1 MKTTSETAPAKTTA
15 SPSSARPYAFPLW
28 WVPSSYLAM
37 GLIYILVS
45 GVANIMF
52 KNLGMDNAKAA
63 FWSSLFILPYT
74 LKPFW
79 APLLELGRNK
89 KVFVLAMQFLLV
101 GLIVGTALSVRG
113 AAPGAMT
120 PLIILLSLSG
130 ILGATQDIATDGV
143 YVTTLSRADQAK
155 YIGLQSMCWNAGPV
169 IANGVLVRYSGIWNT
184 STGSWNT
191 AWMYVLLAIAGIM
204 GFLAIYHTLL
214 LPPGASLG
222 ADSQAPKQGLHT
234 FVEAFS
240 SFFQK
245 KGIIRMLLFVFFFR
259 FGYGF
264 LDKMGPLF
272 MIDSRQNGG
281 LGLTNQALGDING
294 TFGTGAFMIGSLLGG
309 ILVSRI
315 GLKKM
320 LLPLCLCLNVP
331 NVVYLYFSTAYPS
344 SYGLIATCVSID
356 KFFWGVGVVG
366 LSIYMM
372 QQIAPG
378 PYRTAHYTFAS
389 ALMGLNMMLTGMISG
404 KFEEWLGYR
413 SFFVVVLLMAIP
425 SILVTLAAPFHI
437 GSDDGKAGG
446 DEAG

>member
-1 MKTTSETAPAKTTA
+1 
-15 SPSSARPYAFPLW
+15 
-28 WVPSSYLAM
+28 M

-52 KNLGMDNAKAA
+52 KNLGMDNATAA

-79 APLLELGRNK
+79 APLLELGKNK
-89 KVFVLAMQFLLV
+89 KIFVLAMQFLLV
-101 GLIVGTALSVRG
+101 GMIVATAFAVRTATPSSMMPLIV
-113 AAPGAMT
+113 
-120 PLIILLSLSG
+120 LLALSG

-143 YVTTLSRADQAK
+143 YVTTLNSVDQAK

-169 IANGVLVRYSGIWNT
+169 IANGVLVRYSGIWNQ

-191 AWMYVLLAIAGIM
+191 AWMYVLFAIAAIV
-204 GFLAIYHTLL
+204 GFLAVYHTLL
-214 LPPGASLG
+214 LPPGSSKAAEG
-222 ADSQAPKQGLHT
+222 SQGWKQGFHT

-245 KGIIRMLLFVFFFR
+245 KDIIRMLLFVFFFR

-264 LDKMGPLF
+264 LDKIGPLF
-272 MIDSRQNGG
+272 MIDGRQNGG
-281 LGLTNQALGDING
+281 LGLTNQSLGDING

-309 ILVSRI
+309 ILVSRV
-315 GLKKM
+315 GLKKT

-331 NVVYLYFSTAYPS
+331 NVVYLYFSLTYPTAFS
-344 SYGLIATCVSID
+344 LIAVCVSID

-404 KFEEWLGYR
+404 KLEEWLGYR
-413 SFFVVVLLMAIP
+413 TFFIVILLMIIP
-425 SILVTLAAPFHI
+425 SVLVTIMAPFNVKE
-437 GSDDGKAGG
+437 DDNTVSARIEE
-446 DEAG
+446 D

>member
-1 MKTTSETAPAKTTA
+1 MNH
-15 SPSSARPYAFPLW
+15 SPSVPRPYALPLW

-52 KNLGMDNAKAA
+52 KNLGMDNALAA

-79 APLLELGRNK
+79 APLLELGKNK
-89 KVFVLAMQFLLV
+89 KVFVLTMQFTLV
-101 GLIVGTALSVRG
+101 GLIVLTALSVRS
-113 AAPGAMT
+113 AAPGSMT
-120 PLIILLSLSG
+120 PLLVLLGLAG

-143 YVTTLSRADQAK
+143 YVTTLNRADQAK

-169 IANGVLVRYSGIWNT
+169 IANGVLVRYSGVWEV

-191 AWMYVLLAIAGIM
+191 SWMYVLFVIAGLM

-214 LPPGASLG
+214 LPPGTSSASTTAG
-222 ADSQAPKQGLHT
+222 SHGWKQGMHT
-234 FVEAFS
+234 FVEAFG

-245 KGIIRMLLFVFFFR
+245 KGIWMMILFVFFFR

-264 LDKMGPLF
+264 LDKIGPLF
-272 MIDSRQNGG
+272 LIDSRANGG

-294 TFGTGAFMIGSLLGG
+294 TFGTGAYMIGSLLGG
-309 ILVSRI
+309 VYVSRI
-315 GLKKM
+315 GLKKT

-331 NVVYLYFSTAYPS
+331 NVVYLYFSLAYPS
-344 SYGLIATCVSID
+344 SFALIAVALSVE
-356 KFFWGVGVVG
+356 KFFWGMGVVG

-389 ALMGLNMMLTGMISG
+389 ALMGLNMMLTGMVSG
-404 KFEEWLGYR
+404 KLGEWLGYR
-413 SFFVVVLLMAIP
+413 SFFIAVLLMAIP
-425 SILVTLAAPFHI
+425 SILVTIAAPFHVE
-437 GSDDGKAGG
+437 SDDNEVHARIEE
-446 DEAG
+446 D

>member
-1 MKTTSETAPAKTTA
+1 MNQHTP
-15 SPSSARPYAFPLW
+15 RPYALPLW

-52 KNLGMDNAKAA
+52 KNLGMDNAQAA

-79 APLLELGRNK
+79 APLLELGKNK

-101 GLIVGTALSVRG
+101 GLIVLTALAVRTSSVG
-113 AAPGAMT
+113 SMT
-120 PLIILLSLSG
+120 PLLVLLGLAG
-130 ILGATQDIATDGV
+130 VLGSTQDIATDGV
-143 YVTTLSRADQAK
+143 YVTTLNRADQAK

-169 IANGVLVRYSGIWNT
+169 IANGLLVRYSGVWHA

-191 AWMYVLLAIAGIM
+191 AWMYVLLVIAGLM

-214 LPPGASLG
+214 LPPGTSSSAASAAGSG
-222 ADSQAPKQGLHT
+222 AWKQGMHT
-234 FVEAFS
+234 FVEAFG
-240 SFFQK
+240 SFFRK
-245 KGIIRMLLFVFFFR
+245 KGIWMMILFVFFFR

-264 LDKMGPLF
+264 LDKIGPLF
-272 MIDSRQNGG
+272 LIDTRDHGG

-294 TFGTGAFMIGSLLGG
+294 TFGTGAYMIGSLLGG
-309 ILVSRI
+309 LFVSRI
-315 GLKKM
+315 GLRKT

-331 NVVYLYFSTAYPS
+331 NVVYLYFSLAYPS
-344 SYGLIATCVSID
+344 SYALIAVALSVE
-356 KFFWGVGVVG
+356 KFFWGIGVVG

-389 ALMGLNMMLTGMISG
+389 ALMGLNMMLTGMVSG
-404 KFEEWLGYR
+404 KLGEILGYR
-413 SFFVVVLLMAIP
+413 SFFIAVLLMAIP
-425 SILVTLAAPFHI
+425 SILVTVAAPFPHE
-437 GSDDGKAGG
+437 SDDNEVHARIEE
-446 DEAG
+446 D

>member
-1 MKTTSETAPAKTTA
+1 MN
-15 SPSSARPYAFPLW
+15 SPSSSPRPYALPLW

-52 KNLGMDNAKAA
+52 KNLGMDNAMAA

-79 APLLELGRNK
+79 APLLELGKNK

-101 GLIVGTALSVRG
+101 GLIVLTALSVRS
-113 AAPGAMT
+113 AAPDSMT
-120 PLIILLSLSG
+120 PLLILLGLAG

-143 YVTTLSRADQAK
+143 YVTTLNRADQAK

-169 IANGVLVRYSGIWNT
+169 IANGILVRYSGVWHT

-191 AWMYVLLAIAGIM
+191 AWMYVLLVIAGLM
-204 GFLAIYHTLL
+204 GALAIYHTLL
-214 LPPGASLG
+214 LPPGSSTAAAGSKG
-222 ADSQAPKQGLHT
+222 WKQGMLT
-234 FVEAFS
+234 FTEAFS

-245 KGIIRMLLFVFFFR
+245 KGIWMMILFVFFFR

-264 LDKMGPLF
+264 LDKIGPLF
-272 MIDSRQNGG
+272 LIDSRAHGG

-294 TFGTGAFMIGSLLGG
+294 TFGTGAYMIGSLLGG
-309 ILVSRI
+309 LYVSRI
-315 GLKKM
+315 GLRKT

-331 NVVYLYFSTAYPS
+331 NVVYLYFSLAYPD
-344 SYGLIATCVSID
+344 SYALIAVALSVE
-356 KFFWGVGVVG
+356 KFFWGMGVVG

-389 ALMGLNMMLTGMISG
+389 ALMGLNMMLTGMVSG
-404 KFEEWLGYR
+404 KLGEILGYR
-413 SFFVVVLLMAIP
+413 SFFIAVLLMAVP
-425 SILVTLAAPFHI
+425 SVLVTLMAPFPHE
-437 GSDDGKAGG
+437 SDDNEVHARIEE
-446 DEAG
+446 D

>member
-1 MKTTSETAPAKTTA
+1 
-15 SPSSARPYAFPLW
+15 
-28 WVPSSYLAM
+28 M

-52 KNLGMDNAKAA
+52 KNLGMDNATAA

-79 APLLELGRNK
+79 APLLELGKNK
-89 KVFVLAMQFLLV
+89 KIFVLAMQFLLV
-101 GLIVGTALSVRG
+101 GMIVATAFAVRTATPSSMMPLIV
-113 AAPGAMT
+113 
-120 PLIILLSLSG
+120 LLALSG

-143 YVTTLSRADQAK
+143 YVTTLNSVDQAK

-169 IANGVLVRYSGIWNT
+169 IANGVLVRYSGIWNQ

-191 AWMYVLLAIAGIM
+191 AWMYVLFAIAAIV
-204 GFLAIYHTLL
+204 GFLAVYHTLL
-214 LPPGASLG
+214 LPPGSSKAAEGSQGWKLG
-222 ADSQAPKQGLHT
+222 FHT

-245 KGIIRMLLFVFFFR
+245 KDIIRMLLFVFFFR

-264 LDKMGPLF
+264 LDKIGPLF
-272 MIDSRQNGG
+272 MIDGRQNGG
-281 LGLTNQALGDING
+281 LGLTNQSLGDING

-309 ILVSRI
+309 ILVSRV
-315 GLKKM
+315 GLKKT

-331 NVVYLYFSTAYPS
+331 NVVYLYFSLTYPTAFS
-344 SYGLIATCVSID
+344 LIAVCVSID

-404 KFEEWLGYR
+404 KLEEWLGYR
-413 SFFVVVLLMAIP
+413 TFFIVILLMIIP
-425 SILVTLAAPFHI
+425 SVLVTIMAPFNVKE
-437 GSDDGKAGG
+437 DDNTVSARIEE
-446 DEAG
+446 D

>member
-1 MKTTSETAPAKTTA
+1 MNKKSA
-15 SPSSARPYAFPLW
+15 SARPYAFPLW

-37 GLIYILVS
+37 GIIYVLVS
-45 GVANIMF
+45 GVANVMF
-52 KNLGMDNAKAA
+52 KNLGMDNTRAA

-74 LKPFW
+74 IKPFW
-79 APLLELGRNK
+79 APVVELGKTK
-89 KVFVLAMQFLLV
+89 KAFVLTMQFVLV
-101 GLIVGTALSVRG
+101 GLIIVTALSVRT
-113 AAPGAMT
+113 ATPGSMT
-120 PLIILLSLSG
+120 PLLVLLALAG

-143 YVTTLSRADQAK
+143 YVTTLPPAEQAK

-169 IANGVLVRYSGIWNT
+169 LCNGVLIRYSGMWHT
-184 STGSWNT
+184 STGNWNQ
-191 AWMYVLLAIAGIM
+191 AWMYVLLVIAGMM
-204 GFLAIYHTLL
+204 GFLAIYHTFL
-214 LPPGASLG
+214 LPPGVSTV
-222 ADSQAPKQGLHT
+222 DKTQAAKSGMHT
-234 FVEAFS
+234 FVEAFQ

-245 KGIIRMLLFVFFFR
+245 KGILRMILFVFFFR

-264 LDKMGPLF
+264 LDKLGPLF
-272 MIDSRQNGG
+272 MIDSREHGG

-309 ILVSRI
+309 IYISKV
-315 GLKKM
+315 GLKKT

-331 NVVYLYFSTAYPS
+331 NVVYLYFSLTYPS
-344 SYGLIATCVSID
+344 SYGVIATCVSVD
-356 KFFWGVGVVG
+356 KFFWGIGVVG

-404 KFEEWLGYR
+404 KVEEWLGYR
-413 SFFVVVLLMAIP
+413 SFFIVVLLMAIP

-437 GSDDGKAGG
+437 DTSNAKAVKVRIEE
-446 DEAG
+446 D

>member
-1 MKTTSETAPAKTTA
+1 MNQNATP
-15 SPSSARPYAFPLW
+15 RPYALPLW

-52 KNLGMDNAKAA
+52 KNLGMDNALAA

-79 APLLELGRNK
+79 APLLELGKNK
-89 KVFVLAMQFLLV
+89 KVFVLAMQFALV
-101 GLIVGTALSVRG
+101 GLIVLTALSVRS
-113 AAPGAMT
+113 AAPGSMT
-120 PLIILLSLSG
+120 PLLVLLGLAG

-143 YVTTLSRADQAK
+143 YVTTLNRADQAK

-169 IANGVLVRYSGIWNT
+169 IANGVLVRYSGVWEV

-191 AWMYVLLAIAGIM
+191 SWMYVLFVIAGLM

-214 LPPGASLG
+214 LPPGTSSASTTAG
-222 ADSQAPKQGLHT
+222 SHGWKQGMHT
-234 FVEAFS
+234 FVEAFG

-245 KGIIRMLLFVFFFR
+245 KGIWMMILFVFFFR

-264 LDKMGPLF
+264 LDKIGPLF
-272 MIDSRQNGG
+272 LIDSRANGG

-294 TFGTGAFMIGSLLGG
+294 TFGTAAYMIGSLLGG
-309 ILVSRI
+309 VYVSRL
-315 GLKKM
+315 GLKKT

-331 NVVYLYFSTAYPS
+331 NVVYLYFSLAYPS
-344 SYGLIATCVSID
+344 SFALIAVALSTE
-356 KFFWGVGVVG
+356 KFFWGMGVVG

-389 ALMGLNMMLTGMISG
+389 ALMGLNMMLTGMVSG
-404 KFEEWLGYR
+404 KLGEWLGYR
-413 SFFVVVLLMAIP
+413 SFFIAVLLMAIP
-425 SILVTLAAPFHI
+425 SILVTLAAPFHVE
-437 GSDDGKAGG
+437 SDDNEVHARIEE
-446 DEAG
+446 D

>member
-1 MKTTSETAPAKTTA
+1 
-15 SPSSARPYAFPLW
+15 
-28 WVPSSYLAM
+28 M

-52 KNLGMDNAKAA
+52 KNLGMDNATAA

-79 APLLELGRNK
+79 APLLELGKNK
-89 KVFVLAMQFLLV
+89 KIFVLAMQFLLV
-101 GLIVGTALSVRG
+101 GMIVATAFAVRNATPSAMMPLIV
-113 AAPGAMT
+113 
-120 PLIILLSLSG
+120 LLALSG

-143 YVTTLSRADQAK
+143 YVTTLNSVDQAK

-169 IANGVLVRYSGIWNT
+169 IANGVLVRYSGIWNQ

-204 GFLAIYHTLL
+204 GFLAVYHTLL
-214 LPPGASLG
+214 LPPGSSKAAEG
-222 ADSQAPKQGLHT
+222 SQGWNQGFHT

-245 KGIIRMLLFVFFFR
+245 KDIIRMLLFVFFFR

-264 LDKMGPLF
+264 LDKIGPLF
-272 MIDSRQNGG
+272 MIDGRQNGG
-281 LGLTNQALGDING
+281 LGLTNQSLGDING
-294 TFGTGAFMIGSLLGG
+294 TFGTGAFMVGSLLGG
-309 ILVSRI
+309 ILVSRV
-315 GLKKM
+315 GLKRT

-331 NVVYLYFSTAYPS
+331 NVVYLYFSLTYPTAFS
-344 SYGLIATCVSID
+344 LIAVCVSID

-404 KFEEWLGYR
+404 KLEEWLGYR
-413 SFFVVVLLMAIP
+413 TFFIVILLMIVP
-425 SILVTLAAPFHI
+425 SVLVTIAAPFNV
-437 GSDDGKAGG
+437 K
-446 DEAG
+446 DEDNNVSARIEED

>member
-1 MKTTSETAPAKTTA
+1 
-15 SPSSARPYAFPLW
+15 
-28 WVPSSYLAM
+28 M

-52 KNLGMDNAKAA
+52 KNLGMDNATAA

-79 APLLELGRNK
+79 APLLELGKNK
-89 KVFVLAMQFLLV
+89 KIFVLAMQFLLV
-101 GLIVGTALSVRG
+101 GMIVATAFAVRIATPSSMMPLIV
-113 AAPGAMT
+113 
-120 PLIILLSLSG
+120 LLALSG

-143 YVTTLSRADQAK
+143 YVTTLNSVDQAK

-169 IANGVLVRYSGIWNT
+169 IANGVLVRYSGIWNQ

-191 AWMYVLLAIAGIM
+191 AWMYVLFAIAAIV
-204 GFLAIYHTLL
+204 GFLAVYHTLL
-214 LPPGASLG
+214 LPPGSSKAAEG
-222 ADSQAPKQGLHT
+222 SQGWKQGFHT

-245 KGIIRMLLFVFFFR
+245 KDIIRMLLFVFFFR

-264 LDKMGPLF
+264 LDKIGPLF
-272 MIDSRQNGG
+272 MIDGRQNGG
-281 LGLTNQALGDING
+281 LGLTNQSLGDING

-309 ILVSRI
+309 ILVSRV
-315 GLKKM
+315 GLKKT

-331 NVVYLYFSTAYPS
+331 NVVYLYFSLTYPTAFS
-344 SYGLIATCVSID
+344 LIAVCVSID

-404 KFEEWLGYR
+404 KLEEWLGYR
-413 SFFVVVLLMAIP
+413 TFFIVILLMIIP
-425 SILVTLAAPFHI
+425 SVLVTIMAPFNVKE
-437 GSDDGKAGG
+437 DDNTVSARIEE
-446 DEAG
+446 D

>member
-1 MKTTSETAPAKTTA
+1 MNIKSAPD
-15 SPSSARPYAFPLW
+15 RPYAFPLW

-37 GLIYILVS
+37 GIVYILVS
-45 GVANIMF
+45 GVANVMF

-79 APLLELGRNK
+79 APVVELAKTK
-89 KVFVLAMQFLLV
+89 KSFVLTLQFLLV
-101 GLIVGTALSVRG
+101 GLIVATALSVRT
-113 AAPGAMT
+113 ASPGLMT
-120 PLIILLSLSG
+120 PLLALLALAG

-143 YVTTLSRADQAK
+143 YVTTLPPAEQAK

-169 IANGVLVRYSGIWNT
+169 LCNGVLIRYSGMWHT
-184 STGSWNT
+184 STGSWNQ
-191 AWMYVLLAIAGIM
+191 AWMAVLLFIAGIM
-204 GFLAIYHTLL
+204 AFLAIYHTFL
-214 LPPGASLG
+214 LPSGASTIEKNHEAKSG
-222 ADSQAPKQGLHT
+222 MHT
-234 FVEAFS
+234 FVEAFR

-245 KGIIRMLLFVFFFR
+245 QDILLMILFVFFFR

-272 MIDSRQNGG
+272 MIDSREHGG

-294 TFGTGAFMIGSLLGG
+294 AFGTGAFMIGSLLGG
-309 ILVSRI
+309 IYVSRI
-315 GLKKM
+315 GLKKT
-320 LLPLCLCLNVP
+320 LLTLCLCLNVP
-331 NVVYLYFSTAYPS
+331 NVVYLYFSLAYPS
-344 SYGLIATCVSID
+344 SYTVIAACVSVD
-356 KFFWGVGVVG
+356 KFFWGMGVVG

-404 KFEEWLGYR
+404 KVEEWLGYR
-413 SFFVVVLLMAIP
+413 TFFIVVLLMIIP
-425 SILVTLAAPFHI
+425 SVLVTLAAPFHVETH
-437 GSDDGKAGG
+437 DAKPLQPRVEED
-446 DEAG
+446 

>member
-1 MKTTSETAPAKTTA
+1 MNQNSA
-15 SPSSARPYAFPLW
+15 SPRAYAYPLW

-37 GLIYILVS
+37 GIIYILVS
-45 GVANIMF
+45 GVANVMF
-52 KNLGMDNAKAA
+52 KNLGMDNARAA

-74 LKPFW
+74 IKPFW
-79 APLLELGRNK
+79 APVVELGKTK
-89 KVFVLAMQFLLV
+89 KIFVLAMQFMLV
-101 GLIVGTALSVRG
+101 GLIIATAFSVRT
-113 AAPGAMT
+113 AAPGSMT
-120 PLIILLSLSG
+120 PLLALLALAG

-143 YVTTLSRADQAK
+143 YVTTLPPAAQAK
-155 YIGLQSMCWNAGPV
+155 FIGLQSMCWNAGPV
-169 IANGVLVRYSGIWNT
+169 LCNGLLVRYSGIWHT

-191 AWMYVLLAIAGIM
+191 AWMYVLLAIAGMM

-214 LPPGASLG
+214 LPPGASTL
-222 ADSQAPKQGLHT
+222 DQNQAAQSGLQT
-234 FVEAFS
+234 FVEAFR

-245 KGIIRMLLFVFFFR
+245 KDILRMLLFVFFFR

-272 MIDSRQNGG
+272 MIDSRAHGG

-309 ILVSRI
+309 IYVSKI
-315 GLKKM
+315 GLKKT

-331 NVVYLYFSTAYPS
+331 NVVYLYFSLAYPS
-344 SYGLIATCVSID
+344 AYAVIAACVSVD
-356 KFFWGVGVVG
+356 KFFWGMGVVG

-404 KFEEWLGYR
+404 TIEEWLGYR
-413 SFFVVVLLMAIP
+413 SFFIAVLLMILP
-425 SILVTLAAPFHI
+425 SILVTLAAPFHV
-437 GSDDGKAGG
+437 DTH
-446 DEAG
+446 EAKPVKVRVEED